1 MKGVFIVIEGP
12 TGAGK
17 TTLATRLAAPMGAL
31 AVLDPFEAN
40 PFLPRL
46 LAGCSAESLALQ
58 VELTFLALRVA
69 QLREIAGLL
78 AEGHAVVA
86 DWALM
91 KQPIFARMTLPVED
105 ADRVAASVRI
115 WESGLPVPDL
125 LVSLFAPVEV
135 LSARVRCRGRAM
147 EAGVTRAQLAAQSED
162 FRAACACWAGHLIR
176 LEQPAFDALSDSH
189 LMALADRIRQLPV
202 LQEAR

>member
-1 MKGVFIVIEGP
+1 MNGVFIVIEGP

-17 TTLATRLAAPMGAL
+17 TTLATRLADVMGAV

-40 PFLPRL
+40 PFLPLL
-46 LAGCSAESLALQ
+46 LAGGSTESLALQ

-78 AEGHAVVA
+78 AEGQAVAA

-91 KQPIFARMTLPVED
+91 KQPIFARVTLPAED
-105 ADRVAASVRI
+105 ADRVAASVRV
-115 WESGLPVPDL
+115 WASVLPVPDL
-125 LVSLFAPVEV
+125 LVALSAPVGV
-135 LSARVRCRGRAM
+135 LSARVRRRGRAM
-147 EAGVTRAQLAAQSED
+147 EAGVTGAQLTGLSED
-162 FRAACACWAGHLIR
+162 FRAACACWAGDLIR
-176 LEQPAFDALSDSH
+176 LEQPAFDAFTDSH
-189 LMALADRIRQLPV
+189 LRALADRIRQLPV